1 MRLFAQT
8 APPETP
14 SSCAA
19 IFLADRGNVTVE
31 MYDISLPG
39 LYTGFQASVRVH
51 RIGVDEDAWN
61 WLDRFPISPLILNRA
76 LLLGILSIWCGLGEP
91 V

>member
-61 WLDRFPISPLILNRA
+61 WLDRFQSPP
-76 LLLGILSIWCGLGEP
+76 LSEREGGKKNLQIESEVDL
-91 V
+91 